1 MFKRNQT
8 SVATNINIPFNLTVK
23 DSKQTKVPPSY
34 KIEYDSGDK
43 VWYNT
48 GGLRSWFI
56 RLMIKIQWVMLLF

>member
-1 MFKRNQT
+1 MIKRNQT
-8 SVATNINIPFNLTVK
+8 SVTTNINIPLNLTPK

-48 GGLRSWFI
+48 GGLRS
-56 RLMIKIQWVMLLF
+56 